1 MEESFLKNQ
10 SEFFIEYD
18 FFFML
23 FTVILALFAISQTFK
38 VFFPTVM
45 ETNVVFLMIV
55 FLIFMAFM
63 NLSKHAFSKGLSNI
77 SDETKVEAL
86 FASKAWVV
94 TFVFL
99 STYGSSTFFDFD
111 LEKAHNETLK
121 RINQTTS
128 LFGGNFNLPVGFT
141 YFILATFASLLS
153 FATTRLNIRFA
164 YYFYVLSKNKA
175 QFLASKADTLPEYKT
190 YKRHLSIMMF
200 NLFSPLIICTLY
212 ITPLFETLLVPDVM
226 SQGIWNFIR
235 IAIVIGAVG
244 IRMITLREEVQFHFN
259 ESYFYVQR
267 LMIDKDEKIFRYI
280 KLRITENYNDTWYA
294 VFQHI
299 CNLAVPVLLILAYI
313 NRLVAFST
321 STI

>member
-1 MEESFLKNQ
+1 LEESFLKNQ

-38 VFFPTVM
+38 VFFPAVM

-175 QFLASKADTLPEYKT
+175 
-190 YKRHLSIMMF
+190 
-200 NLFSPLIICTLY
+200 
-212 ITPLFETLLVPDVM
+212 
-226 SQGIWNFIR
+226 
-235 IAIVIGAVG
+235 
-244 IRMITLREEVQFHFN
+244 
-259 ESYFYVQR
+259 
-267 LMIDKDEKIFRYI
+267 
-280 KLRITENYNDTWYA
+280 
-294 VFQHI
+294 
-299 CNLAVPVLLILAYI
+299 
-313 NRLVAFST
+313 
-321 STI
+321 